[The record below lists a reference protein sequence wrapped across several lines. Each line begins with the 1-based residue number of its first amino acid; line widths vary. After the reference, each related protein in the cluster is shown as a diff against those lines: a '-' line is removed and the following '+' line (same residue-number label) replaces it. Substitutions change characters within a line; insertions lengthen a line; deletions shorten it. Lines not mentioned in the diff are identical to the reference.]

1 MYDEWFVDGI
11 VGEKEVNCGTALVV
25 VMKAIALLCTL
36 SNRLK
41 YQTLLAHTH
50 TLNFRGKKSMLK
62 PYLSVDVPKSQRSHV
77 LHLSNEYGCKPK
89 SGYHSLS
96 SHRSSVF
103 FPSLSI
109 FFIQI
114 FLFRLFFAIA
124 NSVSVLSSRT
134 MCSSFGTLK
143 CSKYIVNAAP
153 LKNFSIF
160 LLFSLS
166 LAP

>member
-114 FLFRLFFAIA
+114 FLFRLFFLLLQIRCRFFHHELCALHLA
-124 NSVSVLSSRT
+124 LS
-134 MCSSFGTLK
+134 
-143 CSKYIVNAAP
+143 NAQ
-153 LKNFSIF
+153 NT
-160 LLFSLS
+160 
-166 LAP
+166 